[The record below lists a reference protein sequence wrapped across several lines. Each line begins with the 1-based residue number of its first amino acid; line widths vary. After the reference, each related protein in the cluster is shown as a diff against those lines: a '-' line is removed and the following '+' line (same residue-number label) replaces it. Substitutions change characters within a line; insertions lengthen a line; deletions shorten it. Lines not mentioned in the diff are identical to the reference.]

1 MRKRES
7 LAVLLLIQSFNQKTI
22 RITSVW
28 LSIRRVF
35 VKKLLCVWMI
45 VGMVLAAVV
54 PVFAGGEQEV
64 ESGKM
69 KVGILLPG
77 NINDSG
83 WNQTAYQGM
92 VAAKEKFDIEIS
104 YMESVAQS
112 DQEEAFRNYA
122 NEGYDLVIGHGYQF
136 QDAALKVAEDF
147 PDTYFAVL
155 NGSVQQE
162 PNVASYQ
169 FTNWQPGYVT
179 GALAGL
185 ITETN
190 KIGAIGGQEI
200 PVIKDALEAFRDGAR
215 RVNPEA
221 NVTITY
227 VDSWTDI
234 AKGKETA
241 LAMID
246 SGADV
251 VVCDA
256 NAVGLGSIEACQ
268 ERGVLAIGFVQDQY
282 EVAPETVVASGIQS
296 NQKLVYY
303 VIEEFLRGNF
313 KAGIFQLGIAEGV
326 EGISP
331 LYDWEEKLPARV
343 IEEVRSIE
351 KRIADK
357 EITWP

>member
-1 MRKRES
+1 MKKI
-7 LAVLLLIQSFNQKTI
+7 LKWMTTALLLTAAA
-22 RITSVW
+22 SV
-28 LSIRRVF
+28 
-35 VKKLLCVWMI
+35 
-45 VGMVLAAVV
+45 A
-54 PVFAGGEQEV
+54 FAGGAQEGDGSSASEDTV
-64 ESGKM
+64 

-83 WNQTAYQGM
+83 WNQTAYQGL
-92 VAAKEKFDIEIS
+92 VAAKEKHDIETN

-112 DQEEAFRNYA
+112 DMEEAFRNYA
-122 NEGYDLVIGHGYQF
+122 TAGYDLVIGHGYQF
-136 QDAALKVAEDF
+136 QDAAKKVGEAF
-147 PDTYFAVL
+147 PETKFAIL
-155 NGSVQQE
+155 NGSVNQE

-200 PVIKDALEAFRDGAR
+200 PVIKDALDAFKDGAK

-221 NVTITY
+221 EVTITY

-241 LAMID
+241 LAMIEN
-246 SGADV
+246 GADV
-251 VVCDA
+251 VVTDA

-268 ERGVLAIGFVQDQY
+268 EKGVYAIGFVQDQY

-296 NQKLVYY
+296 NQKLVLYA
-303 VIEEFLRGNF
+303 IEEYLAGNF
-313 KAGIFQLGIAEGV
+313 EPGIYQLGIAEGV

-331 LYDWEEKLPARV
+331 LYDWEDKLPQEV
-343 IEEVRSIE
+343 VEKVNEIEEKVASG
-351 KRIADK
+351 
-357 EITWP
+357 EISWE